1 MQDILRASVEIKH
14 KNRPTNDLLK
24 DLDKNV
30 KLKEIIMLLMS
41 VHAIFYWNYTLLYH
55 FQL

>member
-41 VHAIFYWNYTLLYH
+41 VHAIFY
-55 FQL
+55 

>member
-14 KNRPTNDLLK
+14 KNRLTNDLLK

-30 KLKEIIMLLMS
+30 KLKEII
-41 VHAIFYWNYTLLYH
+41 ICC
-55 FQL
+55 